1 MVVREGS
8 NVTLKCAAT
17 GSPEPTIT
25 WRRENQELIELPNG
39 TLGKLKHF
47 NFLNTTEITCLVY
60 VKHLGHGRRGATKK
74 IYRKNQLIFILS
86 CFRVSVFHL
95 LVYFHFTHNIY
106 YICRLV
112 AFLW

>member
-60 VKHLGHGRRGATKK
+60 VKHLGHGRRAATKK
-74 IYRKNQLIFILS
+74 NMYIYIERIS
-86 CFRVSVFHL
+86 
-95 LVYFHFTHNIY
+95 
-106 YICRLV
+106 
-112 AFLW
+112 